1 MIEITFDVIEK
12 IWNGEYQY
20 NVRRFG
26 NLLKCFTEV
35 LWKRMCM
42 MVPKVSPE
50 YRSSLI
56 FVESTMKFWVNR
68 FEECRMLN
76 ERNKRFPTTEKWE
89 GYMDRIEEVKKVLI
103 LLDEI
108 AVINRKINLEL
119 NIKEISEIFEN
130 VIPLSMNEVLRRNW
144 EKGKRKF
151 DLILQSKSLLIAVF
165 FKEKIVSV
173 GTAKKKPLKVL
184 QNMIKWSTLLEL
196 PEIDKKLSREKS

>member
-1 MIEITFDVIEK
+1 
-12 IWNGEYQY
+12 
-20 NVRRFG
+20 
-26 NLLKCFTEV
+26 
-35 LWKRMCM
+35 
-42 MVPKVSPE
+42 
-50 YRSSLI
+50 
-56 FVESTMKFWVNR
+56 
-68 FEECRMLN
+68 MLN